1 MKLQRAELGL
11 LLLFI
16 ILWCLAWIAGTRLA
30 EELRAGVEA
39 KQSLANLRLAASD
52 SQSHAQ

>member
-39 KQSLANLRLAASD
+39 KQSLANPRLAASD